1 MGADKLTWT
10 DSQKSAY
17 DGIITTFK
25 RNVVDVQRCPI
36 FVSGGGGTGKSF
48 LLHQLREYF
57 ESHGVRVA
65 VTATQAVAAQLVS
78 GKTLHST
85 FKIRR
90 IRSGDSS
97 SFVCD
102 IDMFP
107 YEVLIIDEVSM
118 LSDTLLDTIEQK
130 LTTIR
135 DCRAPFGGVFVV
147 GFGDLLQ
154 LSPVQDREVYMAKS
168 WKYFKLVALTT
179 SVRHGNDKK
188 YDNLMSRLR
197 LGDKTVVN
205 AINEYCVKKSCEID
219 KDLLENNTTVVV
231 AKNIFAE
238 RNNLSIAKRLVR
250 DNDLSN
256 SYRTLKRHEST
267 VDCANDSDKDFY
279 TLQEVERI
287 VPKEL
292 SVFPGATLMFTA
304 NGLSG
309 GPWCNGDICKVIS
322 LQCDKFN
329 GIGDVLSV
337 TVKMIKDNKV
347 VVVQPQSYR
356 YSISS
361 DFVMRS
367 SRQCVVGFP
376 LTYGWSVTI
385 HKVQGSTYDR
395 LVVNPSEIFC
405 AGQLY
410 VALSRVRSC
419 EGLLLTEP
427 IKAEQ
432 VMCSKRTLSVYAAMK
447 RLVTDGTVCGTPS
460 CMGDVYKRLYEEC
473 IQRMY
478 NMQEQL
484 TNINLELVTVCA
496 ENAAAAALGY
506 QINNA

>member
-1 MGADKLTWT
+1 MSVDNSTWT

-17 DGIITTFK
+17 EGIITTFK

-48 LLHQLREYF
+48 LLHQLRKYF

-90 IRSGDSS
+90 IRSGDSG

-107 YEVLIIDEVSM
+107 YEVLIVDEVSM

-130 LTTIR
+130 LTTLR

-154 LSPVQDREVYMAKS
+154 LSPVQDREVYMAQS

-179 SVRHGNDKK
+179 SVRHGNDKQ

-197 LGDKTVVN
+197 IGDKTVVN
-205 AINEYCVKKSCEID
+205 AINEKCVKTSSEVD
-219 KDLLENNTTVVV
+219 KELLDNNTTVVV

-238 RNNLSIAKRLVR
+238 RNNLTIAKRLVSV
-250 DNDLSN
+250 NDLKN
-256 SYRTLKRHEST
+256 AYRTVRRHESSM
-267 VDCANDSDKDFY
+267 DCASDSDKDYY
-279 TLQEVERI
+279 TRYEVERI

-309 GPWCNGDICKVIS
+309 GPWCNGDICKVVSI
-322 LQCDKFN
+322 QCDTFN
-329 GIGDVLSV
+329 GTGDVISI
-337 TVKMIKDNKV
+337 TVKMVKDNTV
-347 VVVQPQSYR
+347 IVVQPQSYR
-356 YSISS
+356 YTVAS
-361 DFVMRS
+361 DFASRS
-367 SRQCVVGFP
+367 TRQCIVGYP

-419 EGLLLTEP
+419 DGLLLTEP
-427 IKAEQ
+427 IKEEQ
-432 VMCSKRTLSVYAAMK
+432 VMCSKRTLGVYAAMK

-473 IQRMY
+473 MRRMY

-496 ENAAAAALGY
+496 ENAAALGGE
-506 QINNA
+506 INHV